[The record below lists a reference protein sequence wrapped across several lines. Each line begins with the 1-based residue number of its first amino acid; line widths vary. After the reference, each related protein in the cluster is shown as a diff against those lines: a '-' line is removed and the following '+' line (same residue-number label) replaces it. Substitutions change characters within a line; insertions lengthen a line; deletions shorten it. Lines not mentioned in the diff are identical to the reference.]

1 MVFPLRGADGRFRPF
16 LTRVVP
22 LRSPDGRILQWFGTN
37 TDILGVPVGPVKG
50 AGEVVFN
57 IDAVPFLDGTYS
69 LTIGMHSV
77 DEGVVYDWSE
87 GQHHFEVMYP
97 GRTVGIVD
105 LPVKAHVAH
114 TRLGEKAVG

>member
-1 MVFPLRGADGRFRPF
+1 MTITIGYEAVEPVDDIVVGIAMYDTQGRE
-16 LTRVVP
+16 L
-22 LRSPDGRILQWFGTN
+22 FGTN